1 MSCDDLDRLRAESA
15 QAGSSAWPEEARR
28 HLESCARCARLQALL
43 DDPLPLDYPDA
54 LQGRIE
60 AAILPSLRPVSPLPG
75 VWRVAAMLLLGAFL
89 VIAAANWRLGVEGWD
104 ARSRLQFAADCSL
117 LAISGVALSNL
128 LARQM
133 MPGSGYR
140 TAVWVWVAIPLI
152 ALPSAVASLYGDI
165 WKPDYVTLA
174 MNCLKI
180 GIACAACSAPLFWL
194 ALRRGFSLH
203 PIAQGAAAGLLAG
216 LAGVTVL
223 EIYCP
228 YLDRFHIFVSHIGAA
243 VVAAMAGAA
252 LGWAVDKPR
261 RQPRNFF
268 GS

>member
-1 MSCDDLDRLRAESA
+1 MLD
-15 QAGSSAWPEEARR
+15 GPSSVDFSE
-28 HLESCARCARLQALL
+28 
-43 DDPLPLDYPDA
+43 A

-60 AAILPSLRPVSPLPG
+60 EAILPALRPVSPLPG
-75 VWRVAAMLLLGAFL
+75 VGRVAAALLLGAIA
-89 VIAAANWRLGVEGWD
+89 VIAIANWRLGVEGWD
-104 ARSRLQFAADCSL
+104 ARSGLQLAVDCSL
-117 LAISGVALSNL
+117 LGISVVALATL
-128 LARQM
+128 LAQQM

-140 TAVWVWVAIPLI
+140 AAVWVWLVVPLVTLL
-152 ALPSAVASLYGDI
+152 AAVAALYGDQ
-165 WKPDYVTLA
+165 WKPDYVTWA

-180 GIACAACSAPLFWL
+180 GTACAACSAPLFWL

-243 VVAAMAGAA
+243 VVASLAGAA
-252 LGWAVDKPR
+252 FGWIKGKA
-261 RQPRNFF
+261 
-268 GS
+268 